1 MRKILLTAM
10 LALMAMTISA
20 VPAKRGLQR
29 SITTPDGKVIT
40 ATLVGD
46 EHGHYWQGSDG
57 QAYQAYGD
65 DDREAFR
72 MVDAN
77 TIRSMAAQ
85 RREAVNRE
93 RIRRLPMNRSTL
105 TNRVGE
111 VGNYR
116 GQRRGLVILVNYKDV
131 TFKPANNQAY
141 YDRVANEVNFHDG
154 NFVGSM
160 YDYFYAQSGGLF
172 ELNFDVVGPVPV
184 SQNRSYYG
192 GNNSNGDDKHPA
204 AMVCEAVKKADE
216 YVNYKDYDWDNDG
229 YVDQVYVV
237 YAGKGEA
244 DSGIASTV
252 WPHAWN
258 LSSAAYYGD
267 GEGALHLDGVII
279 DQYACGEELDG
290 STGTIAGPGTM
301 CHEFSHCLGYPDFY
315 DTDYSGGQGM
325 ADWDLMDS
333 GSYNG
338 GGYRP
343 AGYTSYERWMA
354 GWVTPIELTTSTSVT
369 GMKGLQDGGE
379 SYIIYNQGN
388 RNEFYMLENRTLSGW
403 DAALPGKGLLIV
415 HADYDAGVWAANGPN
430 DDPSHQRMTWVP
442 ADGQYQKWGS
452 SLSTSGMATDTYPYG
467 LKNAFGKNTTPA
479 ATLYNQNDDGSY
491 YLNVSVEDIT
501 LASDGTISF
510 NFIGENKVEVPTI
523 SPEGGVFYEPQTVT
537 ISAEDDEAVIYY
549 TTDGSEPDAA
559 GPSAISN
566 TLLYEEPF
574 TIDQTATV
582 KAIAVVGEVVSK
594 VAKANFVIRDPS
606 VNTNTFQLL
615 RSVDEIVNGKQY
627 IIGYAAKSAAAG
639 GINGVY
645 LNKVDVE
652 LEDDIATI
660 NGDVAVFTLIR
671 MEGGGYALYNE
682 MDMTYLVATDVKNLE
697 YVQEPTA
704 WNFANI
710 PDGVGLVC
718 GNHGSMRYNV
728 SSPRFNTY
736 NSKVSTGLPYAT
748 IFMQCVKSEVTGIS
762 VVKDESRM
770 VQKGVYDLQG
780 RRISDTSS
788 LPHGIYII
796 DGKKT
801 VK

>member
-77 TIRSMAAQ
+77 AIRSMASQ

-93 RIRRLPMNRSTL
+93 RIQRLPMNRSTL

-216 YVNYKDYDWDNDG
+216 YVNYNYDWDNDG

-343 AGYTSYERWMA
+343 AGYTSYERNYA
-354 GWVTPIELTTSTSVT
+354 GWLRLTELKNDRLVLNQKPLNER
-369 GMKGLQDGGE
+369 GNAYVMHNDGYRDE
-379 SYIIYNQGN
+379 YYL
-388 RNEFYMLENRTLSGW
+388 LENRNQTRW
-403 DAALPGKGLLIV
+403 DEYIPGSGLLIIYV
-415 HADYDAGVWAANGPN
+415 DYDADIWASNKVNTVGNTNDHPRMTPVRIGSRYSGSYTFPTDEVNSFSDDTTPSPELYHDNIDGTRRLNKAITNITRNDEKNTITFLFTNNNSETSGIAYTEQDN
-430 DDPSHQRMTWVP
+430 DDSK
-442 ADGQYQKWGS
+442 AEYYSLDGRQVTKP
-452 SLSTSGMATDTYPYG
+452 TSGIY
-467 LKNAFGKNTTPA
+467 LKHTKN
-479 ATLYNQNDDGSY
+479 
-491 YLNVSVEDIT
+491 
-501 LASDGTISF
+501 GTKKI
-510 NFIGENKVEVPTI
+510 
-523 SPEGGVFYEPQTVT
+523 
-537 ISAEDDEAVIYY
+537 
-549 TTDGSEPDAA
+549 
-559 GPSAISN
+559 
-566 TLLYEEPF
+566 
-574 TIDQTATV
+574 
-582 KAIAVVGEVVSK
+582 
-594 VAKANFVIRDPS
+594 
-606 VNTNTFQLL
+606 
-615 RSVDEIVNGKQY
+615 
-627 IIGYAAKSAAAG
+627 
-639 GINGVY
+639 
-645 LNKVDVE
+645 
-652 LEDDIATI
+652 
-660 NGDVAVFTLIR
+660 
-671 MEGGGYALYNE
+671 
-682 MDMTYLVATDVKNLE
+682 LV
-697 YVQEPTA
+697 
-704 WNFANI
+704 
-710 PDGVGLVC
+710 
-718 GNHGSMRYNV
+718 R
-728 SSPRFNTY
+728 
-736 NSKVSTGLPYAT
+736 
-748 IFMQCVKSEVTGIS
+748 
-762 VVKDESRM
+762 
-770 VQKGVYDLQG
+770 
-780 RRISDTSS
+780 
-788 LPHGIYII
+788 
-796 DGKKT
+796 
-801 VK
+801 